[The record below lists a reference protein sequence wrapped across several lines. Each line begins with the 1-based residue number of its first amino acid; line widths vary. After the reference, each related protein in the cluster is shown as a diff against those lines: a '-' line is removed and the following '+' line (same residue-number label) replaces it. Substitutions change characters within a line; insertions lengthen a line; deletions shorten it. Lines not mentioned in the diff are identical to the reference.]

1 MIKLTLI
8 NNNEILINTNTIN
21 KVEPTEPTKII
32 LKDGQEIEVI
42 ESAMTILNLI
52 QALTYRDENNP

>member
-8 NNNEILINTNTIN
+8 NNTEILINTNIIN
-21 KVEPTEPTKII
+21 KVESTEPTKII
-32 LKDGQEIEVI
+32 LQDGQEIEVI

-52 QALTYRDENNP
+52 QALTYRNENNP

>member
-8 NNNEILINTNTIN
+8 NTNEILINTDMIS
-21 KVEPTEPTKII
+21 KVESTEPTKII
-32 LKDGQEIEVI
+32 LKNGQEIEVT

-52 QALTYRDENNP
+52 QALTYRDDNKP

>member
-8 NNNEILINTNTIN
+8 NNTEILINTNIIN
-21 KVEPTEPTKII
+21 KVESTEPTKII
-32 LKDGQEIEVI
+32 LQDGREIEVI

-52 QALTYRDENNP
+52 QALTYRNRNNL

>member
-8 NNNEILINTNTIN
+8 NNTEILINTNIIN
-21 KVEPTEPTKII
+21 KVESTEPTKII
-32 LKDGQEIEVI
+32 LQDGREIEVI

-52 QALTYRDENNP
+52 QALTYRNENNP

>member
-8 NNNEILINTNTIN
+8 NNTEILINTNIIN
-21 KVEPTEPTKII
+21 KVESTEPTKII
-32 LKDGQEIEVI
+32 LQDGQEIEVI

-52 QALTYRDENNP
+52 QALTYR